1 MSDTA
6 VNVDMY
12 RDYPGYR
19 IIDRSEIDQALT
31 KALVVVDTN
40 LLLNLYRYAEGTCDD
55 LLGVLGSLGDRLWI
69 PPQVMREF
77 WRGRLSVLTGRGS
90 ATDAVIATL
99 EKQQRAGADA
109 INQWVKSI
117 AVDPDEAVRLRKVL
131 ASAHDEVAKTVLM
144 HAPPQA
150 VNPSVT
156 DPVLQRLE
164 TLLVGKVGPIPD
176 AGAWQKAIAEGK
188 ARSKNKIPPGFRDI
202 AKEES
207 DLEEGPAGDYLVWS
221 QSMAEAKRR
230 GLDLILVTGD
240 EKDDWWWKHR
250 NQFLGPRPE
259 LVREF
264 DQLCGH
270 RFFMLRPVQ
279 FLNRGSVLKA
289 PVRHSSV
296 VDAARVSQ
304 ETAQEVWPEAAVTA
318 LIEQLDDEGYPQAD
332 VIRQAAAN
340 GGSVSRE
347 EIFEICNFDSDR
359 MLRGFTRPCSRITSY
374 LKNSGVLPREVQP
387 CLRPEF
393 DKEGIAKAFLIP
405 PEMVDV
411 LAGEEGA

>member
-1 MSDTA
+1 VSD

-12 RDYPGYR
+12 HDYPGHR
-19 IIDRSEIDQALT
+19 IVVPAEIDEALT
-31 KALVVVDTN
+31 SALVVVDTN

-55 LLGVLGSLGDRLWI
+55 LLGVLESLDDRLWI

-90 ATDAVIATL
+90 ATDAVIAAL

-109 INQWVKSI
+109 ISQWVKTI
-117 AVDPDEAVRLRKVL
+117 AVGSDEAVRLRKVL
-131 ASAHDEVAKTVLM
+131 ATAHEEVTE
-144 HAPPQA
+144 A
-150 VNPSVT
+150 VRQHTPTLTGTPSVT
-156 DPVLQRLE
+156 DPVLQQLE
-164 TLLVGKVGPIPD
+164 TLLAGKVGPAPE
-176 AGAWQKAIAEGK
+176 AGAWQKAIAEG
-188 ARSKNKIPPGFRDI
+188 RSRAKSKTPPGFRD
-202 AKEES
+202 AGKEDS

-221 QSMAEAKRR
+221 QAMAEAKRR
-230 GLDLILVTGD
+230 DADLVLVTGD

-264 DQLCGH
+264 DRFCGH
-270 RFFMLRPVQ
+270 RLFMLRPGD
-279 FLNRGSVLKA
+279 LLSRGSVLKA

-296 VDAARVSQ
+296 ADVERVSQ
-304 ETAQEVWPEAAVTA
+304 ESAQEVWPEAAVMA
-318 LIEQLDDEGYPQAD
+318 LIGQLEDEGYQQAD

-340 GGSVSRE
+340 GGMISRE

-374 LKNSGVLPREVQP
+374 LKNTGVLPRDVQP

-393 DKEGIAKAFLIP
+393 DKEGIAQAFLIP
-405 PEMVDV
+405 PEMVEV
-411 LAGEEGA
+411 LAGDEGA